1 MDEDGLKN
9 ILLGLGSSRTGISW
23 LFKRP
28 VWDGFNTLESRS
40 IEARLG
46 WNIEEN

>member
-9 ILLGLGSSRTGISW
+9 LLLGLGSSMTGISR
-23 LFKRP
+23 LFKGP
-28 VWDGFNTLESRS
+28 VWDGSNTLAWRS
-40 IEARLG
+40 IEVRLC

>member
-9 ILLGLGSSRTGISW
+9 LLLGLGSSRTGISR

-28 VWDGFNTLESRS
+28 VWDGSNTLDGDQ
-40 IEARLG
+40 LKLD
-46 WNIEEN
+46 